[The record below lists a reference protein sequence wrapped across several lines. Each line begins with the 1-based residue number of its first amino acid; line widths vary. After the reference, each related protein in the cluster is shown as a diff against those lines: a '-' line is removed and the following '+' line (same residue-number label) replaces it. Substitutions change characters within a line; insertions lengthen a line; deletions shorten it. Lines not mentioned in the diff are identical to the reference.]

1 MKDKPNHIATHI
13 TGAIER
19 LSDENLSG
27 EELTLE
33 TNRAKGIASLGSA
46 YVGVRRLYIDA
57 FNAAH
62 NAGLNPTRIS
72 DDLPSS
78 TTPGA

>member
-33 TNRAKGIASLGSA
+33 INRAKGIASLGSA

-57 FNAAH
+57 FNA
-62 NAGLNPTRIS
+62 GLNPTRIS